1 MTLDSV
7 VFIENLPKIDLHG
20 MDREVAR
27 VAINDFIN
35 ENYKLKNSI
44 FCIIHGIGSG
54 VLRKTTSDVLKSN
67 KKVLEYKTYYYN
79 QGSTIVRISID

>member
-7 VFIENLPKIDLHG
+7 VFIDNLPKIDLHG
-20 MDREVAR
+20 MDRETAR

-54 VLRKTTSDVLKSN
+54 ILRQTTSDILRSN

-79 QGSTIVRISID
+79 QGSTIVHILID

>member
-7 VFIENLPKIDLHG
+7 VFIDNLPKIDLHG
-20 MDREVAR
+20 MDRETAR

-35 ENYKLKNSI
+35 ENYKLKNSV
-44 FCIIHGIGSG
+44 FCIIHGIGTG
-54 VLRKTTSDVLKSN
+54 ILRKTTSDVLKAN

-79 QGSTIVRISID
+79 QGSTIVRILID

>member
-1 MTLDSV
+1 MTLDDV
-7 VFIENLPKIDLHG
+7 VFIDNLPKIDLHG
-20 MDREVAR
+20 MDRETAR
-27 VAINDFIN
+27 VAINDFIK

-54 VLRKTTSDVLKSN
+54 ILRTTTSDVLRSN

-79 QGSTIVRISID
+79 QGSTIVRILID

>member
-7 VFIENLPKIDLHG
+7 VFIDNLPKIDLHG
-20 MDREVAR
+20 MDRETAR

-54 VLRKTTSDVLKSN
+54 ILRTTTSDILRSN
-67 KKVLEYKTYYYN
+67 KKVLEYYLLHLNIK
-79 QGSTIVRISID
+79 ILKV

>member
-7 VFIENLPKIDLHG
+7 VFIDNLPKIDLHG
-20 MDREVAR
+20 MDRETAR

-54 VLRKTTSDVLKSN
+54 ILRTTTSDILRSN

-79 QGSTIVRISID
+79 QGSTIVRILID

>member
-7 VFIENLPKIDLHG
+7 VFIDNLPKIDLHG
-20 MDREVAR
+20 MDRETAR

-54 VLRKTTSDVLKSN
+54 ILRTTTSDILRNN

-79 QGSTIVRISID
+79 QGSTIVRILID

>member
-7 VFIENLPKIDLHG
+7 VFIDNLPKIDLHG
-20 MDREVAR
+20 MDRETAR

-44 FCIIHGIGSG
+44 FCIIHGIGTG
-54 VLRKTTSDVLKSN
+54 ILRQTTSDILRSN

-79 QGSTIVRISID
+79 QGSTIVRILID

>member
-7 VFIENLPKIDLHG
+7 VFIDNLPKIDLHG
-20 MDREVAR
+20 MDRETAR

-35 ENYKLKNSI
+35 ENYKLKNNI

-54 VLRKTTSDVLKSN
+54 VLRTTTSDVLKTN

-79 QGSTIVRISID
+79 QGSTIVRILID

>member
-7 VFIENLPKIDLHG
+7 VFIDNLPKIDLHG
-20 MDREVAR
+20 MDRETAR

-54 VLRKTTSDVLKSN
+54 ILRQTTSDILRSN

-79 QGSTIVRISID
+79 QGSTIVRILID

>member
-7 VFIENLPKIDLHG
+7 VFIDNLPKIDLHG
-20 MDREVAR
+20 MDRETAR

-54 VLRKTTSDVLKSN
+54 ILRTTTSDVLRSN

-79 QGSTIVRISID
+79 QGSTIVRILID